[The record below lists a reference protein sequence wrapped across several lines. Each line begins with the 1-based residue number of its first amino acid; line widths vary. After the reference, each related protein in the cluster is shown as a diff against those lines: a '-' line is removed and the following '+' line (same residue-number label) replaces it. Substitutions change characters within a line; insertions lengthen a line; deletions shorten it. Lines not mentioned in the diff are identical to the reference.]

1 MMEKIKHT
9 TLLFDFY
16 GPLLTEKQQRVINL
30 YYENDFSFTEIAEQL
45 NISRQ
50 AVYYLLKMA
59 VAFLVYYEERQLL
72 VKKFSRSQQELQ
84 SVYSLLNQEEGLD
97 RQDIAQAVK
106 IIRSVLESD

>member
-1 MMEKIKHT
+1 MMEKIKYT

-50 AVYYLLKMA
+50 AVYDLLKRA
-59 VAFLVYYEERQLL
+59 VALLEEYEERLHL
-72 VKKFSRSQQELQ
+72 VKKFSRTQQELQ
-84 SVYSLLNQEEGLD
+84 SVYSLLNQEKELD
-97 RQDIAQAVK
+97 CQDIAQAVK
-106 IIRSVLESD
+106 IIRTVLESD

>member
-50 AVYYLLKMA
+50 AVYDLLKTWSKS
-59 VAFLVYYEERQLL
+59 FPGPSKNCKRFILC
-72 VKKFSRSQQELQ
+72 
-84 SVYSLLNQEEGLD
+84 
-97 RQDIAQAVK
+97 
-106 IIRSVLESD
+106 